1 LQGKFWSR
9 INFFGRSKSCRV
21 LSDIH
26 PVELFHKVILKE
38 RERSD
43 RTGLPV
49 SLFVFEEIRS
59 NEKNG
64 SLRDLV
70 ELLNVRVRS
79 TDEIGWY
86 DDDRVG
92 VILPHTGLESAEK
105 FSQNFQELLTRKD
118 FSFKHD
124 IYIYPT
130 PFSNNFYHASDGR
143 FLSPRVTKND
153 EQQSLFENSMNSIH
167 PCFPGL
173 PFWKRVLDVLGAVA
187 GLIILSPLLF
197 TIAIFIK
204 IVSPGPALF
213 RQVRIGYR
221 GEHFTLFKF
230 RTMHCD
236 AESSC
241 HERYLE
247 DLINTGKR
255 MTKLDDRDDE
265 RIIAFGKILRK
276 TFVDELPQLLNVLR
290 GEMSLVGPRPCLPYE
305 AERFLHWQTKRF
317 DAMPGLT
324 GLWQVNGKNKTTFNE
339 MIRLDIEYARKKS
352 LWLDLSII
360 LKTIPAV
367 IGETATAL

>member
-1 LQGKFWSR
+1 MLGIFFSR
-9 INFFGRSKSCRV
+9 ITSFGRSKSCRV

-26 PVELFHKVILKE
+26 PIEVFHKVILKE

-49 SLFVFEEIRS
+49 SLFVFEEIRG
-59 NEKNG
+59 NRQNG
-64 SLRDLV
+64 SLRNLV
-70 ELLNVRVRS
+70 DLLNVRVRS

-92 VILPHTGLESAEK
+92 VILPHTGLESATK
-105 FSQNFQELLTRKD
+105 FSENFQELLTRKA
-118 FSFKHD
+118 FSFKHE

-130 PFSNNFYHASDGR
+130 PFSNNFYNASDGR
-143 FLSPRVTKND
+143 VLFPRGAKDD
-153 EQQSLFENSMNSIH
+153 EQQSLFENSMTSMPPH
-167 PCFPGL
+167 VSGL
-173 PFWKRVLDVLGAVA
+173 PFWKRVLDFMGALA
-187 GLIILSPLLF
+187 GLIFLSPLLF

-204 IVSPGPALF
+204 IVSPGPILF

-247 DLINTGKR
+247 DLINTEKPL
-255 MTKLDDRDDE
+255 TKLDDSDDA
-265 RIIAFGKILRK
+265 RIFAFGKVLRK
-276 TFVDELPQLLNVLR
+276 TCLDELPQLLNVLR

-305 AERFLHWQTKRF
+305 AERFRHWQTKRF

-324 GLWQVNGKNKTTFNE
+324 GLWQVSGKNKTTFNE
-339 MIRLDIEYARKKS
+339 MIRFDIEYSRRKS
-352 LWLDLSII
+352 LWMDLIII

-367 IGETATAL
+367 IEETATAL